1 MSLSN
6 VLVQTYVQDEF
17 RGRVMSAYMLQ
28 RALAQF
34 GAFFAGLLAAVIGV
48 QLVLGGMA
56 ALLVLVATAVLAF
69 HQRLRTLA

>member
-6 VLVQTYVQDEF
+6 VLVQTYVEEEY
-17 RGRVMSAYMLQ
+17 RGRVMSAYMMQ

-34 GAFFAGLLAAVIGV
+34 GAFFAGIVAAAIGV

-56 ALLVLVATAVLAF
+56 TLLVLLGGGVLVF
-69 HQRLRTLA
+69 HRRLRTLA